1 MIVVLT
7 GVSGSGKSTIGSL
20 LAGRLGWAFED
31 GDALHPPANIAK
43 MRAGIPL
50 TDADRWP
57 WLRAVGEW
65 MDART
70 AAGGSA
76 VVACSALKRSYRDL
90 LRQDRPGVR
99 LVLLAAGRD
108 VLEGRLA
115 ARHGHFFRAS
125 LLDSQFAALE
135 PPAPAEGVLTV
146 EATGPPEAVVTR
158 IIGGLG
164 LPAAPPPAPG

>member
-20 LAGRLGWAFED
+20 LAGRLHWAFED

-43 MRAGIPL
+43 MRAGVPL

-65 MDART
+65 MDARA
-70 AAGGSA
+70 AAGESA

-90 LRQDRPGVR
+90 LRQGRPEVR
-99 LVLLAAGRD
+99 LVFLAADRD
-108 VLEGRLA
+108 VLATRLA

-135 PPAPAEGVLTV
+135 PPDPAEGVLTV
-146 EATGPPEAVVTR
+146 EAAGPPAGVVTR
-158 IIGGLG
+158 IIAGLG

>member
-20 LAGRLGWAFED
+20 LAGRLHWPFED
-31 GDALHPPANIAK
+31 GDVLHPAANIAK

-57 WLRAVGEW
+57 WLHALGEW
-65 MDART
+65 MDARI
-70 AAGGSA
+70 AAGESA
-76 VVACSALKRSYRDL
+76 VIACSALKRSYRDL
-90 LRQDRPGVR
+90 LRQGRPGVR
-99 LVLLAAGRD
+99 LVFLAASHE
-108 VLEGRLA
+108 VLAARLA

-135 PPAPAEGVLTV
+135 PPGPDEDVLTV
-146 EATGPPEAVVTR
+146 GTAGQPGEVTAEIASR
-158 IIGGLG
+158 LG
-164 LPAAPPPAPG
+164 LPGATA